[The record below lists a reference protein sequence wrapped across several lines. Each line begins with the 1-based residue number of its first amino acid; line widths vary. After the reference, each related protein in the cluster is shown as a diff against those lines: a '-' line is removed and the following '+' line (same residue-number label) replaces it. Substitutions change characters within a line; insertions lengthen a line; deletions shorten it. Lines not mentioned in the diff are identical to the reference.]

1 MSEVSFY
8 FFEKKEET
16 YLKNGIEKG
25 YERVARI
32 DKKMEVKEVAKTLIE
47 QGGSYL
53 SHHRT

>member
-16 YLKNGIEKG
+16 YFKNGIEKG